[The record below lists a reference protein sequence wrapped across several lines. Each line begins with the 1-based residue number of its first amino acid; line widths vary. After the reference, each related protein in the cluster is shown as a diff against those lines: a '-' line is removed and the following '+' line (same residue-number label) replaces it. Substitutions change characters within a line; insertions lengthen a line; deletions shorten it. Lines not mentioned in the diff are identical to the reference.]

1 MKPLVSIILP
11 TYNSR
16 KFINRTI
23 NCILKQKILSWELII
38 IDDFSTDKTF
48 EYLKQ
53 YQKNK
58 KIKIFKNVRNL
69 GPGLS
74 RRIGLS
80 KSKGKYIAFIDS
92 DDLWKKNKL
101 LEQIKFMKNNKCLF
115 SFTNVI
121 YIKNN
126 FKYFMNYHVPKIID
140 YSTLIKQNVIVTSSV
155 IIDSKI
161 KNKIQFI
168 EDGYDDYNCWL
179 SLLKKGYK
187 ALFLNKYLTVYKIR
201 NKSVSSN
208 KFKSF
213 LWVWKILRKYQ
224 NLNLFV
230 SILKIIIIIINTFKK
245 KMSLQKL

>member
-1 MKPLVSIILP
+1 
-11 TYNSR
+11 
-16 KFINRTI
+16 
-23 NCILKQKILSWELII
+23 
-38 IDDFSTDKTF
+38 
-48 EYLKQ
+48 
-53 YQKNK
+53 
-58 KIKIFKNVRNL
+58 
-69 GPGLS
+69 
-74 RRIGLS
+74 
-80 KSKGKYIAFIDS
+80 
-92 DDLWKKNKL
+92 
-101 LEQIKFMKNNKCLF
+101 
-115 SFTNVI
+115 
-121 YIKNN
+121 
-126 FKYFMNYHVPKIID
+126 MNYHVPKIID